1 MTTANDALQAATS
14 LEVTGNVL
22 SVVWSGSE
30 CLYWDRFTPGP
41 RAAHLQ
47 VAPLPLEPLME

>member
-1 MTTANDALQAATS
+1 MS
-14 LEVTGNVL
+14 LEVTGNVF

-30 CLYWDRFTPGP
+30 CLYWDRLTPGP
-41 RAAHLQ
+41 RAARLQ